1 MLMILGEIV
10 KMLMGIFDIRV
21 EVTPAVKILDNSR
34 QVPKVKEYTADQRY
48 CDYLY
53 GYLQRMSCWD
63 GVIGHP
69 RYIWKKS
76 VNFSKIGK
84 DLGKTRQT
92 IAKKF
97 KMMVEGELPL
107 IRELDDRYELIY
119 LQGNLAM
126 LVPDQTLGV
135 LVSALKENTIS
146 IYVHLLNRYIANGD
160 RGFKFSYGEL
170 KAVVGMGTK
179 SHGNNYIIAS
189 ILFVLEKLGLLRLK
203 EKKIFDDGM
212 VSTEHEIVWMTNK
225 LDLNGC

>member
-1 MLMILGEIV
+1 MLKILGEIV
-10 KMLMGIFDIRV
+10 KMLMRIFDIWCDEKL

-107 IRELDDRYELIY
+107 IR
-119 LQGNLAM
+119 
-126 LVPDQTLGV
+126 
-135 LVSALKENTIS
+135 
-146 IYVHLLNRYIANGD
+146 
-160 RGFKFSYGEL
+160 
-170 KAVVGMGTK
+170 
-179 SHGNNYIIAS
+179 
-189 ILFVLEKLGLLRLK
+189 
-203 EKKIFDDGM
+203 
-212 VSTEHEIVWMTNK
+212 
-225 LDLNGC
+225 